1 MSSRHK
7 IESVITQRITEIY
20 IARDLDTAKELFRN
34 LLNDCNIKDVDK
46 TKMLSELEK
55 QKTLKQVQFYAT
67 NCMFKFE
74 GLGID

>member
-1 MSSRHK
+1 MSRHK

-46 TKMLSELEK
+46 VKMLSELEK

>member
-1 MSSRHK
+1 MSRHK

-20 IARDLDTAKELFRN
+20 SATDIVTAKELLRN
-34 LLNDCNIKDVDK
+34 LLNESKIKDIDRD
-46 TKMLSELEK
+46 KMLAELDK
-55 QKTLKQVQFYAT
+55 IKTLKQVQFYAT

>member
-1 MSSRHK
+1 MSRPK
-7 IESVITQRITEIY
+7 IKSVITQRITEIY
-20 IARDLDTAKELFRN
+20 TARDLDTAKQLFRD
-34 LLNDCNIKDVDK
+34 LLTDCNIKDTDK
-46 TKMLSELEK
+46 DKMLKELEK

>member
-1 MSSRHK
+1 MSRPK
-7 IESVITQRITEIY
+7 IQSVITKRITDIY
-20 IARDLDTAKELFRN
+20 SANDLDTAKQLFRD
-34 LLNDCNIKDVDK
+34 LLNDCNIKDNDK
-46 TKMLSELEK
+46 SKMLEELEK

>member
-1 MSSRHK
+1 MSRHK

>member
-1 MSSRHK
+1 MSRHK

-20 IARDLDTAKELFRN
+20 SATDIVTAKELLRN
-34 LLNDCNIKDVDK
+34 LLIESKIKDIDK
-46 TKMLSELEK
+46 DKMLAELNK
-55 QKTLKQVQFYAT
+55 ITTLKQIQFYAT

>member
-1 MSSRHK
+1 MSRHK

-20 IARDLDTAKELFRN
+20 SATDIVTAKELLRN
-34 LLNDCNIKDVDK
+34 LLTESKIKDIDK
-46 TKMLSELEK
+46 DKMLAELNK
-55 QKTLKQVQFYAT
+55 ITTLKQVQFYAT